1 MVIGG
6 LLTSAGEYLPWFV
19 EFDAAQF
26 MLVSGMLIGLSGII
40 FLFIAIKCP
49 YCKAKWIWILAS
61 KRNVVERWGGGLFA
75 HETCPEC
82 ANTGVRKKS
91 LYRDET

>member
-6 LLTSAGEYLPWFV
+6 LLMSVGEYLPWFV
-19 EFDAAQF
+19 EHDAAQF
-26 MLVSGMLIGLSGII
+26 MLVSGILIGLSGMI
-40 FLFIAIKCP
+40 FFKCP

-61 KRNVVERWGGGLFA
+61 KRKVVERWGGGLFA

-91 LYRDET
+91 LYGDET